1 MTLPFLGGFEELDK
15 AAMSGIDVQPT
26 MQGQR
31 QMRSET
37 GFGGVSSSV
46 NEDPGARV
54 PDIWGW
60 VTYCHGE
67 ITIRRYPKM
76 AVNGWLLSIKQPF

>member
-1 MTLPFLGGFEELDK
+1 MTLLFFVGFEELDK
-15 AAMSGIDVQPT
+15 AAMSRIYLQPT

-54 PDIWGW
+54 PASHMGM
-60 VTYCHGE
+60 G
-67 ITIRRYPKM
+67 
-76 AVNGWLLSIKQPF
+76 LLLP